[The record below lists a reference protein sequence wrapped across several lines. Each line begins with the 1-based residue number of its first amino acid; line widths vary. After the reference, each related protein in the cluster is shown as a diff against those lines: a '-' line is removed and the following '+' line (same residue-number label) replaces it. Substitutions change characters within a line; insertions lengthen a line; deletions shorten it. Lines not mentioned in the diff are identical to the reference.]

1 MFDEVFTTFYQV
13 GDYVILDEG
22 QGWIIEL
29 LGNNYYN
36 VALDSSKLI
45 KVNELDIEVRDNS
58 KFIEQEEVKEL
69 LDIYFGDESLA
80 LYEQDSADAEA
91 LYWDSVVR
99 P

>member
-1 MFDEVFTTFYQV
+1 MAKHFFNL

-29 LGNNYYN
+29 LSNNYYN

-58 KFIEQEEVKEL
+58 RAIEWEEVKEL
-69 LDIYFGDESLA
+69 LDIYFGDESSA
-80 LYEQDSADAEA
+80 FREQDSADAEA